1 MAIITT
7 YPVDPSPATGD
18 YLVGSKI
25 TNTGAQ
31 INPTKNFTIG
41 SVVEAGLGY
50 TVYTALIAQTGTDA
64 PTATILKNNTGAT
77 LTWSRVNP
85 GIYRCNAS
93 SPIFTLNKTFVLV
106 NAGTSPNG
114 PGAFIEW
121 NHSTSFVEIN
131 FFDIAG
137 VQSDDLLDQG
147 AFEIRIYS

>member
-50 TVYTALIAQTGTDA
+50 KVYSVLLNQTGA
-64 PTATILKNNTGAT
+64 NPPVPTELKNDYPSITF
-77 LTWSRVNP
+77 TWTRFLD
-85 GIYRCNAS
+85 GQYRLEAS
-93 SPIFTLNKTFVLV
+93 SPIFIANKTAAVFNLGGVKGSSTWNRLSDTFFEIET
-106 NAGTSPNG
+106 GTTGSNLDGFLSNG
-114 PGAFIEW
+114 Y
-121 NHSTSFVEIN
+121 
-131 FFDIAG
+131 
-137 VQSDDLLDQG
+137 L
-147 AFEIRIYS
+147 EIRIYS